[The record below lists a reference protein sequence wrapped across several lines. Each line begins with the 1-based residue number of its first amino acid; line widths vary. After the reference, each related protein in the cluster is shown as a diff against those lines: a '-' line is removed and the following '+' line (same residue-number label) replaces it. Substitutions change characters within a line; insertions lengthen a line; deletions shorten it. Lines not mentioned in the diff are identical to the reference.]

1 MSRGG
6 PMTGRGVRL
15 TDEQWSRVE
24 LEARERNVTVGDV
37 IREAVTARM
46 SADVKPPP
54 RITEHYVAGW
64 LEGFGEKLR
73 LTRQQR
79 GTSLRA
85 LGEKLE
91 LRADV
96 LHHIEHG
103 RMMPN
108 SREIELIRAWI
119 NDG

>member
-1 MSRGG
+1 MSAG

-15 TDEQWSRVE
+15 TDEQWAE
-24 LEARERNVTVGDV
+24 LERRAAADGKPVGAYMRGVLDQVLNGATV
-37 IREAVTARM
+37 M
-46 SADVKPPP
+46 PP
-54 RITEHYVAGW
+54 RISEHHVAGW

-73 LTRQQR
+73 ITRQRR

-85 LGEKLE
+85 LGEQLE
-91 LRADV
+91 MRADV

-108 SREIELIRAWI
+108 TRELEAIRAWVAEA
-119 NDG
+119 